1 MMRMMMTRCELRSG
15 GGRGWKNFVNLLSS
29 ISFQWL
35 ILRTGNDGER
45 ITFSRIFSH
54 AVSMLFSRQFSL
66 VVIVI
71 TPDATRKTFQLTQSN
86 RMSHCME
93 GIFRLYTNRFQWKSR
108 WFPSTRDE
116 DSLTERW
123 FTHKFKCFQ
132 QFFIPWKAAE
142 KKLQQQ
148 GKWWWFFFNA
158 LASSLLR
165 ALRNF
170 QFLFCALSIQCR
182 MANVAAWI
190 KQIVY
195 TLITTHSPG

>member
-1 MMRMMMTRCELRSG
+1 MPATARESHFLACG
-15 GGRGWKNFVNLLSS
+15 FHAFLS
-29 ISFQWL
+29 QL
-35 ILRTGNDGER
+35 
-45 ITFSRIFSH
+45 
-54 AVSMLFSRQFSL
+54 SL

-71 TPDATRKTFQLTQSN
+71 TPDATRKAFQLTQSN
-86 RMSHCME
+86 RTAHCME
-93 GIFRLYTNRFQWKSR
+93 GIFIVHKPTSVEIPTREL
-108 WFPSTRDE
+108 STRIQFSLTDG
-116 DSLTERW
+116 DSLTIQM
-123 FTHKFKCFQ
+123 FST
-132 QFFIPWKAAE
+132 FFFLFMESGRKETSTA
-142 KKLQQQ
+142 

>member
-15 GGRGWKNFVNLLSS
+15 GGRGWRNFVNLLSS
-29 ISFQWL
+29 ISLQWL
-35 ILRTGNDGER
+35 ILRSCCDCER
-45 ITFSRIFSH
+45 ITFLACGFH
-54 AVSMLFSRQFSL
+54 AFSRCSL
-66 VVIVI
+66 VVIII

-86 RMSHCME
+86 RTAHCME
-93 GIFRLYTNRFQWKSR
+93 GIFIVHKPTSVETPTTRTFHESPIFSQW
-108 WFPSTRDE
+108 
-116 DSLTERW
+116 RW
-123 FTHKFKCFQ
+123 FTHDSNVFNILFP
-132 QFFIPWKAAE
+132 FH
-142 KKLQQQ
+142 
-148 GKWWWFFFNA
+148 GKRQKRNFNSRKMMMIFFNA